1 MRPSRCAWPRQP
13 AIAGGVRVT
22 GCCRL
27 DRLLRLNDC
36 KWLERLRTY
45 DRGLVRQYA
54 DERNLR
60 GLLRIGRQRPHA
72 KAQGE
77 RDNRPPVHSM
87 TSSARARIVCGMVR
101 PSAPAVLITSSNFVG
116 CSTGVAV
123 LRHQLTRLASVG
135 RDIGSIA
142 RHVHLRN
149 APCRRSAAAYHTP
162 RNRWFARL
170 TAGASAILRRGRA
183 RHHGERAPQH
193 LDLSDHLGSSNE
205 RTKGI
210 LI

>member
-101 PSAPAVLITSSNFVG
+101 PSAPAVLITSSNFIG

-142 RHVHLRN
+142 RQGH
-149 APCRRSAAAYHTP
+149 
-162 RNRWFARL
+162 
-170 TAGASAILRRGRA
+170 
-183 RHHGERAPQH
+183 E
-193 LDLSDHLGSSNE
+193 HLGWQPPQVGGRRLH
-205 RTKGI
+205 RTVYAALFLGDDVEKA
-210 LI
+210 LAVDR